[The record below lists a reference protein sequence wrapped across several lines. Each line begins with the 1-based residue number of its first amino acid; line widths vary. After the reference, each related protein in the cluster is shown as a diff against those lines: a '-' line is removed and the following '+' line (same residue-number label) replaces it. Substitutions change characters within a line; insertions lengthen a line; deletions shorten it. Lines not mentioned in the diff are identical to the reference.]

1 MKARREAITAG
12 GKNLDEVSH
21 SGQFN
26 EEAYEGLP
34 HSSRQLGRLLNYKS
48 RADI

>member
-21 SGQFN
+21 GSQIN
-26 EEAYEGLP
+26 EEAYERLL
-34 HSSRQLGRLLNYKS
+34 HLSRQPGRLLKLHLTS
-48 RADI
+48 